1 MSAVIDLTGAVFG
14 WLTVTGR
21 AGSYVYDGGMCTRAA
36 WRCRC
41 ACGREIVTNGL
52 SLRQGRTKSC
62 GCLRS
67 EMTRARFRARR
78 EAG

>member
-14 WLTVTGR
+14 RLTVTGR
-21 AGSYVYDGGMCTRAA
+21 AGSYVYD
-36 WRCRC
+36 RCS
-41 ACGREIVTNGL
+41 CGREIVTNGL